1 MVLHIMVYVYHMV
14 FYYFY
19 IIIYISNCCLSD
31 FMAFILNSLYKI

>member
-14 FYYFY
+14 FYYF
-19 IIIYISNCCLSD
+19 IIYISNCCLSD